1 MVIWCEEMHNIDH
14 PTRFQPANVATAF
27 FAIVYGIAMLVQ
39 NRPIPLS
46 FHSVT
51 AVLLIYAGVG
61 SVAFHAAPIYSQHT
75 HPADLIP
82 VYALFVTII
91 VHVTK
96 VLLTQI
102 TMLKVSF
109 FWLFAIQ
116 SAGIYVMLI
125 YFANDAG
132 TLRKSELPLA
142 LAMLGLHGF
151 VGFCQFLIT
160 NTQLK
165 CFSFYVCV
173 IALLGGAYYSQ
184 QVEAD
189 GCPSWLFEQ
198 GISLHAFWHFGIFT
212 VVYLQANILQWYEFK
227 FELPPIQYIL
237 LAVKPHVVF
246 TAPRYEIRR
255 NPPAVAMNSI
265 VTI

>member
-1 MVIWCEEMHNIDH
+1 MVIWCEEMHHIDH

-27 FAIVYGIAMLVQ
+27 FAIVYGIVMLVQ

-46 FHSVT
+46 LHSVT
-51 AVLLIYAGVG
+51 AVLLIYAGAG

-102 TMLKVSF
+102 GMFKISY

-125 YFANDAG
+125 YFANDAD

-142 LAMLGLHGF
+142 FVMLGLHGF
-151 VGFCQFLIT
+151 VGICQFIIT
-160 NTQLK
+160 DFPFK
-165 CFSFYVCV
+165 CFMFYTSIV
-173 IALLGGAYYSQ
+173 ALLGGSYYSQ
-184 QVEAD
+184 QIEAG
-189 GCPSWLFEQ
+189 GCPLWLFEQ

-212 VVYLQANILQWYEFK
+212 VVYLQANLLHWYEFK
-227 FELPPIQYIL
+227 FELPPLWCVI
-237 LAVKPHVVF
+237 LAVKPRELF
-246 TAPRYEIRR
+246 IAPRYEVRR
-255 NPPAVAMNSI
+255 NPPVVNMNSI
-265 VTI
+265 VTV